1 MNKVTKFAIVS
12 RDDSESIKISKDIQ
26 RYLFNNGM
34 AYADK
39 DPDIVCVVGGDG
51 TFLTA
56 IHKYINKLDQVV
68 FAAVNTGT
76 LGFFA
81 DYTVEELDQYV
92 SDIVNKQPNIENKK
106 LLKIT
111 VNGKERKT
119 YLAVNEMRIEN
130 VIKTQTIDVYIN
142 EKKLE
147 TYRGTGLCVCTQVG
161 STAYNRSLRGA
172 VVEAGMEIMEL
183 TEITGIHHIHYRSLG
198 VPIIMSGNNT
208 IRMLSKYD
216 DTSLLC
222 FDRYAINLDGAESIE
237 TTLSDVEFKVARY
250 RKTDYIDHLY
260 HLYT

>member
-92 SDIVNKQPNIENKK
+92 SDIVNKQPNIEKKK

-142 EKKLE
+142 EKKLAIIASLISAV
-147 TYRGTGLCVCTQVG
+147 GIGLGAFLTIVYAPTLNKDAASSIGMDVIIAIVFG
-161 STAYNRSLRGA
+161 GMPVSGGPRSRILSA
-172 VVEAGMEIMEL
+172 VVGAFSMGFRIVSRYQIAALL
-183 TEITGIHHIHYRSLG
+183 TILEDLG
-198 VPIIMSGNNT
+198 LPRNS
-208 IRMLSKYD
+208 
-216 DTSLLC
+216 
-222 FDRYAINLDGAESIE
+222 
-237 TTLSDVEFKVARY
+237 
-250 RKTDYIDHLY
+250 
-260 HLYT
+260 

>member
-34 AYADK
+34 AYSDK

-119 YLAVNEMRIEN
+119 YLAVN
-130 VIKTQTIDVYIN
+130 
-142 EKKLE
+142 
-147 TYRGTGLCVCTQVG
+147 
-161 STAYNRSLRGA
+161 
-172 VVEAGMEIMEL
+172 
-183 TEITGIHHIHYRSLG
+183 
-198 VPIIMSGNNT
+198 
-208 IRMLSKYD
+208 
-216 DTSLLC
+216 
-222 FDRYAINLDGAESIE
+222 
-237 TTLSDVEFKVARY
+237 
-250 RKTDYIDHLY
+250 
-260 HLYT
+260 